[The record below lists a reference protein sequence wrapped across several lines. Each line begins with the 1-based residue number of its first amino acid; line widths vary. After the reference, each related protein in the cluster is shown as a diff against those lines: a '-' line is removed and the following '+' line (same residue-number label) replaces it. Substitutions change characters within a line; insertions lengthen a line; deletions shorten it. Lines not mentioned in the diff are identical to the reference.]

1 LSGEGNI
8 DTGSGNSDPTDP
20 TGHVADGNNG
30 EDERSSYSNR
40 RTPELWILVLAITIV
55 AFGITLLALRSVIF
69 SLMLITIGV
78 SLFALWLYVGVRLK
92 EKQDYLIAD
101 YKTGSSFSV
110 SRSKEKENVCT
121 CPVCKHTES
130 KSCMK
135 KRCPCCILARNKG
148 IIGHF
153 NNPLE

>member
-1 LSGEGNI
+1 MSGEGSI
-8 DTGSGNSDPTDP
+8 DTGSGNNDPTDP

-55 AFGITLLALRSVIF
+55 AFGVTLLALRSVIF

-92 EKQDYLIAD
+92 EKQDRD
-101 YKTGSSFSV
+101 QKKKKMSV
-110 SRSKEKENVCT
+110 
-121 CPVCKHTES
+121 PVLFVNTES

-135 KRCPCCILARNKG
+135 KRCPYCILARNKG